1 MTLPRATMQ
10 PRASTRSCG
19 QPGGFTLIELLVTVA
34 IVAILS
40 ALAWPGYGAILQRAQ
55 RTDARL
61 ALLGIQHLQERHYA
75 THLRYAARLGDNPD
89 AETLATPAR
98 SQGGHYLLSVT
109 SSGDGQHFT
118 AVARAASRDGRRRHD
133 HGCEQLSVD
142 EIGRRLSAN
151 ALGQWTEE
159 DPERCWG

>member
-1 MTLPRATMQ
+1 MTSSYATKR
-10 PRASTRSCG
+10 PRASTRSRG
-19 QPGGFTLIELLVTVA
+19 QPPGFTLIELLVAMA

-40 ALAWPGYGAILQRAQ
+40 ALAWPGYGAIVQRAQ

-61 ALLGIQHLQERHYA
+61 ALLGMQHLQERHYA
-75 THLRYAARLGDNPD
+75 THLRYAARLGDTPD

-109 SSGDGQHFT
+109 TSGDGQHFT
-118 AVARAASRDGRRRHD
+118 AVARAASSDGQRRHD
-133 HGCEQLSVD
+133 PGCEQLSVD
-142 EIGRRLSAN
+142 EIGRRQSAN
-151 ALGQWTEE
+151 ALGEWTED